1 MNNVRLNLPC
11 YATYYGRSRPPSD
24 RIPSAVQSDS
34 VRRPIGLRPPSDH
47 QHTLTKVVKI
57 MTNAPFPHRIPLKT

>member
-34 VRRPIGLRPPSDH
+34 VRRPIGLRPPSD
-47 QHTLTKVVKI
+47 
-57 MTNAPFPHRIPLKT
+57 RIASAVRPSTYVYKSS